1 MHRAQAPVIPYHRS
15 QIQMTSVCLTELKKA
30 EEELRESEGRYRAV
44 VEQAA
49 EGIVL
54 FDVDSKRVLEANVA
68 CQNLLGYTPEAIL
81 RLTLYD
87 LGPYSRELSTNFAYL
102 CGITEGDRRSSNPRP
117 SEPTV
122 RCDLLQSVSIRQVFR
137 LACRVHRRSEVRISK
152 Y

>member
-81 RLTLYD
+81 WLTSYQ
-87 LGPYSRELSTNFAYL
+87 F
-102 CGITEGDRRSSNPRP
+102 
-117 SEPTV
+117 
-122 RCDLLQSVSIRQVFR
+122 
-137 LACRVHRRSEVRISK
+137 
-152 Y
+152 

>member
-1 MHRAQAPVIPYHRS
+1 MASSSTQSSGPGHPLPQEPDPDDLGVPH
-15 QIQMTSVCLTELKKA
+15 ELKKV

-81 RLTLYD
+81 WLTSYQ
-87 LGPYSRELSTNFAYL
+87 F
-102 CGITEGDRRSSNPRP
+102 
-117 SEPTV
+117 
-122 RCDLLQSVSIRQVFR
+122 
-137 LACRVHRRSEVRISK
+137 
-152 Y
+152 

>member
-87 LGPYSRELSTNFAYL
+87 LGPYSRELSTNFPYL
-102 CGITEGDRRSSNPRP
+102 CGFTRVTDGTRIRALRSHNPSNGVAGVCT
-117 SEPTV
+117 S
-122 RCDLLQSVSIRQVFR
+122 LQNP
-137 LACRVHRRSEVRISK
+137 HT
-152 Y
+152 

>member
-87 LGPYSRELSTNFAYL
+87 LGPYSRELSINSPYL
-102 CGITEGDRRSSNPRP
+102 CGFTRVTDGTRTRDLRSHNLPTSAPRC
-117 SEPTV
+117 
-122 RCDLLQSVSIRQVFR
+122 RFYSVYS
-137 LACRVHRRSEVRISK
+137 AS
-152 Y
+152 